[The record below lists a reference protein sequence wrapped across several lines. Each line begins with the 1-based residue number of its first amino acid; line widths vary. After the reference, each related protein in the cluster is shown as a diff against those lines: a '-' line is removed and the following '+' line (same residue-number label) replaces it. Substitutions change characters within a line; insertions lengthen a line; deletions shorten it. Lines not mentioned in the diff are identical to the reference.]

1 MRNLLFLATM
11 VGILLA
17 IDAVKFASYYRQE
30 VWQEVTNKGQAFSRE
45 VEYRLHRTLW

>member
-17 IDAVKFASYYRQE
+17 IDAVKFAGIIVKRFGRKPRIKDKHLAE
-30 VWQEVTNKGQAFSRE
+30 K
-45 VEYRLHRTLW
+45 